1 MRCDRG
7 EGGGEEGGA
16 LLFLMQLGWGAGDR
30 VGSSLG
36 DTCAV
41 FVVAAT

>member
-1 MRCDRG
+1 MRCDQG
-7 EGGGEEGGA
+7 EGGGEEEGA

-36 DTCAV
+36 DTCSV